1 MNSTVTDR
9 NVSFAAGP
17 STRGTIS
24 LVWSC
29 FVTIFLCTWTV
40 QRPNIPFP
48 QTSLRPVISFAGV
61 IRNKVFWMSVTLLCP
76 EYVALVAYYQW
87 KEAKR
92 STATPKICD
101 WWSSVH
107 GFYAEMGGFAVR
119 LNSKPRF
126 QASESGYVVE
136 LQDGIAYKTRSGD
149 LRTMVNEDII
159 TIPRVTQESIY
170 ERSKADFFAN
180 VITLIQVLWFVV
192 YTLGRVAQ
200 QLPISTL
207 ELSTLA
213 FVCCAAVIAFFW
225 WHKPLDLR
233 SMTTITIPLD
243 KERSFLDKFDH
254 LEFSCTEQE
263 VAEQVDAKSFF
274 SRAHESE
281 AIRSGGIHFVWIGC
295 LFNGIH
301 VAAWNFSFATL
312 VEKMM
317 WRACSIAGCVSVVV
331 SYSFMFIPSRTLSVA
346 LNVGLIAPV
355 YITTRLFLIVQV
367 LVGLRSLPGEIY
379 QDVNW
384 SNFLPHG

>member
-1 MNSTVTDR
+1 
-9 NVSFAAGP
+9 
-17 STRGTIS
+17 
-24 LVWSC
+24 
-29 FVTIFLCTWTV
+29 
-40 QRPNIPFP
+40 
-48 QTSLRPVISFAGV
+48 
-61 IRNKVFWMSVTLLCP
+61 
-76 EYVALVAYYQW
+76 
-87 KEAKR
+87 
-92 STATPKICD
+92 
-101 WWSSVH
+101 
-107 GFYAEMGGFAVR
+107 MGGFAVR

-126 QASESGYVVE
+126 QASESGHVVE

-213 FVCCAAVIAFFW
+213 FIWCAAVIAFFW

-263 VAEQVDAKSFF
+263 LAEQVDAKSFF
-274 SRAHESE
+274 SRAHESK
-281 AIRSGGIHFVWIGC
+281 AIRSGGIHLIR
-295 LFNGIH
+295 
-301 VAAWNFSFATL
+301 T
-312 VEKMM
+312 EK
-317 WRACSIAGCVSVVV
+317 
-331 SYSFMFIPSRTLSVA
+331 
-346 LNVGLIAPV
+346 
-355 YITTRLFLIVQV
+355 
-367 LVGLRSLPGEIY
+367 
-379 QDVNW
+379 VNAD
-384 SNFLPHG
+384 